1 MAPNPI
7 IAPTPAP
14 APAPLFT
21 LAPGSSLSSNL
32 NTITTKAPTP
42 FQFGGNSNNNNAPSS
57 TFQFS
62 GTIPAPV
69 TDTLPN
75 IFTTKPPAGLNP
87 FDAINPFSNP
97 SSASSNSFGKSL
109 ASTSTFSFPSNPA
122 TAVNEEDGEDV
133 PEPILEP
140 EQVLKNQDDTDEIIL
155 EVQCKAYRYNLE
167 DKEWKDM
174 GKGKFRVTKDPMT
187 KKQRMLI
194 RNDVGRTIF
203 NAAFFKAMEFKC
215 TNKGIRFS
223 AVTEG
228 IKTTIIDDGK
238 GGTNAITEPETSL
251 KNFMIKLNK
260 NEVSK
265 TSQLL
270 ENIVKSLP

>member
-1 MAPNPI
+1 M
-7 IAPTPAP
+7 
-14 APAPLFT
+14 
-21 LAPGSSLSSNL
+21 APGSSLSLNLNTANTKIPSFQFGGSNNNTNTNSST
-32 NTITTKAPTP
+32 NTITTLP
-42 FQFGGNSNNNNAPSS
+42 

-62 GTIPAPV
+62 GNSVPAIPNSH
-69 TDTLPN
+69 TD
-75 IFTTKPPAGLNP
+75 IFTVKQPSVNP
-87 FDAINPFSNP
+87 FDSINPFNNP
-97 SSASSNSFGKSL
+97 LSANTPFAQSL
-109 ASTSTFSFPSNPA
+109 ASNNTFSFPVNNSAPK
-122 TAVNEEDGEDV
+122 VNEDDDDT

-174 GKGKFRVTKDPMT
+174 GKGKFRVTRDPLT

-215 TNKGIRFS
+215 TNNGIRFS

-228 IKTTIIDDGK
+228 LKTTIIDDGN
-238 GGTNAITEPETSL
+238 GNSNTITEPETSL

-260 NEVSK
+260 DEVTK
-265 TSQLL
+265 NTQLL
-270 ENIVKSLP
+270 ENIVKSL